1 MLLGFISLLLTVGQ
15 GPISEICI
23 SEEVAATW
31 HPCNKKQEAKKYPS
45 EKLDGES
52 RRRLL
57 MDSGGDGDSFR
68 RILAAGAPDKC
79 AAKVRHLFINNY
91 YFYL

>member
-31 HPCNKKQEAKKYPS
+31 HPCNKKQELKKYPY
-45 EKLDGES
+45 EKIDGADN
-52 RRRLL
+52 RRKLL
-57 MDSGGDGDSFR
+57 TDDGGSFR
-68 RILAAGAPDKC
+68 RILAAGANDKC
-79 AAKVRHLFINNY
+79 AEKVRHIY
-91 YFYL
+91 VYFK